1 LFEYQLAE
9 TLHMSVAEIR
19 HGRGVPMSAH
29 ELTVCWPL
37 YFEWK
42 SRMAAEGHGQ

>member
-1 LFEYQLAE
+1 LFEHQLAE

-19 HGRGVPMSAH
+19 HGRGTPMSLA
-29 ELTVCWPL
+29 ELTLWWPL

-42 SRMAAEGHGQ
+42 SRMEAERHGQ